1 MSQKLTLTT
10 ASLLNTTISNATDAI
25 YYDIQTPEWE
35 PQLTTVRRLDS
46 RTGTYEL
53 TGSIRN
59 QADKPVAVSMYGG
72 EFEPEEQW
80 LKKIDGS
87 MPGESQWQFNDGE
100 GNVFA
105 WSVAN
110 GNLELRSADEG
121 VKTKRAL
128 ATFYQHR
135 RYLMV
140 GMISQHA
147 YLEVDSSV
155 IESVDAVILS
165 LLVVERKRRVKVL

>member
-10 ASLLNTTISNATDAI
+10 ASLLNTTISNVSDAI

-35 PQLTTVRRLDS
+35 PHLTTVRRLEA
-46 RTGTYEL
+46 RTGTYEP
-53 TGSIRN
+53 IARVRN

-80 LKKIDGS
+80 VKRIDGI
-87 MPGESQWQFNDGE
+87 MPGGRWFDDGQ
-100 GNVFA
+100 GNAFA

-110 GNLELRSADEG
+110 GNLEVCNEG
-121 VKTKRAL
+121 VKTKRAI
-128 ATFYQHR
+128 ATFYQHK
-135 RYLMV
+135 RYFIM

-147 YLEVDSSV
+147 YLEIDNSV
-155 IESVDAVILS
+155 IESLDVVILS
-165 LLVVERKRRVKVL
+165 WLIVERKRRAGTLV